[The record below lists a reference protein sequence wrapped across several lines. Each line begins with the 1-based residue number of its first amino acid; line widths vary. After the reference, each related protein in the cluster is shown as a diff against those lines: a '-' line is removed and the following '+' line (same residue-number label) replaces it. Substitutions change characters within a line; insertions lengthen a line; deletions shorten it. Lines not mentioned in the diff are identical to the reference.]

1 MSAISKPRTN
11 IFAAIGSLFS
21 SGIDVE
27 ENEDIK
33 LPEELSDALKSLAN
47 KEAKVEETI
56 NVASNSSKRGGFAK
70 KINPNTEKAMRAIHK
85 EVEQKVSED
94 RERD

>member
-1 MSAISKPRTN
+1 MSAITKPRTN

-47 KEAKVEETI
+47 KEAKVEQAI
-56 NVASNSSKRGGFAK
+56 NVDNKSSKKGGFGK
-70 KINPNTEKAMRAIHK
+70 KINPNTEKAMRAIHE
-85 EVEQKVSED
+85 EVKQQIVED
-94 RERD
+94 RERE

>member
-1 MSAISKPRTN
+1 MSTITKPRTN